1 MIELRVPTV
10 HLEVEV
16 VCADGRSF
24 VGRIFLPVLAARHS
38 GPMRPMEWMNDNVPF
53 FPFLPAGESTSV
65 ILNKHEV
72 LILTV
77 AAPAEEEE
85 DALPPGTLLRRVLV
99 ECRGRV
105 IEGRVAI
112 DMPENQRRVVD
123 CLNFPEPFLTVRD
136 GARHHLV
143 RKARITRILE
153 PREE

>member
-1 MIELRVPTV
+1 MSELRVPTD
-10 HLEVEV
+10 HREVEV

-24 VGRIFLPVLAARHS
+24 TGRIFLPVLAARHT

-53 FPFLPAGESTSV
+53 FPFLPAGESTPV

-77 AAPAEEEE
+77 AAPAEEDE
-85 DALPPGTLLRRVLV
+85 DALPPGTPMRRVVV

-105 IEGRVAI
+105 IEGQVAI

-123 CLNFPEPFLTVRD
+123 YLNFPDPFLTIRD

-153 PREE
+153 PGKE